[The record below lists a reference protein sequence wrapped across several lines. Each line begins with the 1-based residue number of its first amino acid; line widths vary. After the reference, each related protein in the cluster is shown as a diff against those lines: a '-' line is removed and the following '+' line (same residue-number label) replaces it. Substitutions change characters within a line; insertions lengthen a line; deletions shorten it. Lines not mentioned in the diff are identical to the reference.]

1 VNRKIAVIALAL
13 GAFLPRTAASAPAEK
28 IGVVATIPPY
38 AYLAERVGGEAVEVS
53 VMVPPGANPHSYE
66 PTPRQL
72 GALGRARLYVK
83 AGTGIEF
90 ELAWMDKLAA
100 LNRAM
105 RVCDTSRGIA
115 LLGMAGGCGHGED
128 AHHGHAGERGH
139 AHAAGR
145 GRDPHAW
152 LSPANAA
159 VIAENIR
166 AALTGIDP
174 ARAEA
179 YAANARALRAEL
191 DRLDGELAAA
201 LLPARGK
208 TFFVFHPAW
217 GYLAARYGLVQA
229 PIEAGGKEPGVR
241 GLAASVRRARELGA
255 KAVFASPESSRRGA
269 EVVAREIGG
278 RVVVIDPLA
287 RKYPENLRRAAAAL
301 AEEAR

>member
-1 VNRKIAVIALAL
+1 MNRKIAIIALPL
-13 GAFLPRTAASAPAEK
+13 GLFLPHTAAPDPAPVEK
-28 IGVVATIPPY
+28 IGVVATILPY
-38 AYLAERVGGEAVEVS
+38 AYFAERVGGEAVEVS

-66 PTPRQL
+66 PAPRQL
-72 GALGRARLYVK
+72 DALGRARLYVK

-90 ELAWMDKLAA
+90 ELAWMDKLTA
-100 LNRAM
+100 LNRTM
-105 RVCDTSRGIA
+105 RVCDASRGIA
-115 LLGMAGGCGHGED
+115 PLGVEGECGHAE
-128 AHHGHAGERGH
+128 ERGR
-139 AHAAGR
+139 AHGAVR
-145 GRDPHAW
+145 GRDPHVW

-166 AALTGIDP
+166 AALAEIDP

-191 DRLDGELAAA
+191 DRLDGEVAAA

-217 GYLAARYGLVQA
+217 SYFAARYGLVQA
-229 PIEAGGKEPGVR
+229 PIEAGGKEPGAR
-241 GLAASVRRARELGA
+241 GFAASVKRARELGA
-255 KAVFASPESSRRGA
+255 NAVFASPESSRRGA

-278 RVVVIDPLA
+278 RVIVIDPLA
-287 RKYPENLRRAAAAL
+287 RNYPENLRRVAAAL